1 MKRRWGD
8 YLVEWWPVKMLS
20 LVLVA
25 LCDMLLPAAWL
36 PGIATAQI
44 QAKALISEGV
54 GLKRVNR

>member
-1 MKRRWGD
+1 
-8 YLVEWWPVKMLS
+8 VKMLS